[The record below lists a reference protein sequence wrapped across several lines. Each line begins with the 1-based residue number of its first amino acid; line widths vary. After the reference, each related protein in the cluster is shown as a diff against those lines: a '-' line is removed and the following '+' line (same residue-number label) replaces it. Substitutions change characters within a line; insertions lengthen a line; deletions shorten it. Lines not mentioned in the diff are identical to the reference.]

1 MIIQKLKYLLKNFI
15 YIIICG
21 IVIFLLIFKIYLP
34 ITTNHGESIS
44 VPNLIG
50 MKIEELDKFLKDRDL
65 RYEILEDSSY
75 SSELPTLSVL
85 KQNPIENM
93 KVKENRK
100 IYITLNSKIPPKI
113 KMPNLI
119 NGSVKNAQL
128 ILKSYDLK
136 LGKINYVP
144 DMAVNAVIKMY
155 IKGDSIAYND
165 IITKGSTI
173 DLDVGDGYGNQIFET
188 PDLLGMTLE
197 EGVFT
202 IIGSGLRVGKI
213 HYQDSGFVYL
223 STIDDEGNEIQE
235 KITINTGKIF
245 KQYPENSIK
254 IKIGQKM
261 NLWVVSDSL
270 NASY

>member
-1 MIIQKLKYLLKNFI
+1 MTNSTIKYVFKNLLFI
-15 YIIICG
+15 VG
-21 IVIFLLIFKIYLP
+21 IIFLIFFFTFKIYFP
-34 ITTNHGESIS
+34 ISTNHGESIS

-50 MKIEELDKFLKDRDL
+50 MEIDELNDFLKDRDL
-65 RYEILEDSSY
+65 RYEILDDSSF
-75 SSELPTLSVL
+75 SSEFPPLSVL
-85 KQNPIENM
+85 HQNPSENE

-128 ILKSYDLK
+128 ILKSYGLK

-155 IKGDSIAYND
+155 IDGDSISYKG
-165 IITKGSTI
+165 IINKGSI
-173 DLDVGDGYGNQIFET
+173 VDLDVGDGLGNQIFET
-188 PDLLGMTLE
+188 PDLIGMSLE

-213 HYQDSGFVYL
+213 LYQDSGFVYL
-223 STIDDEGNEIQE
+223 KKVDINGEDIIE
-235 KITINTGKIF
+235 KILIKPGKIF
-245 KQYPENSIK
+245 KQFPKSAIK
-254 IKIGQKM
+254 IKIGKKM
-261 NLWVVSDSL
+261 NLWVISDSL
-270 NASY
+270 NVSN

>member
-1 MIIQKLKYLLKNFI
+1 MIIQKLKYLLKNFT

-21 IVIFLLIFKIYLP
+21 IAIFLLIFKIYLP

-75 SSELPTLSVL
+75 SSELPTFSVL

-155 IKGDSIAYND
+155 IQGDSIAHND

-173 DLDVGDGYGNQIFET
+173 DLDVGDGLGNQMFDA
-188 PDLLGMTLE
+188 PDLIGLDLE
-197 EGVFT
+197 EARFT
-202 IIGSGLRVGKI
+202 IIGSGLKMGKI
-213 HYQDSGFVYL
+213 IYEDSGFVQLKTFNDKGEEVYEKTKVNPGKVFNQSPKN
-223 STIDDEGNEIQE
+223 ST
-235 KITINTGKIF
+235 KV
-245 KQYPENSIK
+245 
-254 IKIGQKM
+254 KIGRKM
-261 NLWVVSDSL
+261 NLWIVSDSI
-270 NASY
+270 NANN